1 MSFENK
7 STASSIANE
16 YISKKQKREALIKER
31 REELYSKIPELSGVE
46 KEISSLSF
54 SLFKKAADGASP
66 EKIAEEIRKKSSSLT
81 KKRDELIKKAGY
93 SEDYLNPPFECP
105 LCKDEGFIENSY
117 CHCFKKKLV
126 EKTLAESN
134 LSSMQKNTFESFS
147 LSWYSDQAEDGQL
160 SPRDNMKKILSDCIK
175 FSENFKTTDDN
186 LLFTGPSGLGKTFLS
201 SCIANHLIG
210 QGIDVIYQS
219 SGVIFSLLD
228 RIKFGKNVTEED
240 NFTLQKI
247 LDTDLLILDD
257 LGTEFI
263 TEFSVSELFRIL
275 NTRALNEKKTIISTN
290 LSLADIKRIYSERI
304 FSRIIGSFVIL
315 KFYGKDIR
323 MLKKM

>member
-1 MSFENK
+1 MTNGNK
-7 STASSIANE
+7 KIAAKIAE
-16 YISKKQKREALIKER
+16 EFLLKKQKRESLIKER
-31 REELYSKIPELSGVE
+31 RQEIINKVPGYLDLE

-54 SLFKKAADGASP
+54 SFFRKAADGFSP
-66 EKIAEEIRKKSSSLT
+66 EKAAEAIKEKSGALT
-81 KKRDELIKKAGY
+81 KKRDELFSGAGY
-93 SEDYLNPPFECP
+93 SPDYLNPPYDCP
-105 LCKDEGFIENSY
+105 LCKDEGFIDNSY
-117 CHCFKKKLV
+117 CHCFQKKLV
-126 EKTLAESN
+126 ERTLAESN
-134 LSSMQKNTFESFS
+134 LASMQKNTFENFS
-147 LSWYSDQAEDGQL
+147 LSWYSDEAEEGQL
-160 SPRDNMKKILSDCIK
+160 SPRDNMKKILADCIK

-186 LLFTGPSGLGKTFLS
+186 LLFIGPSGLGKTFLS

-228 RIKFGKNVTEED
+228 RIKFGKSVTEEEG
-240 NFTLQKI
+240 FTLNKI
-247 LDTDLLILDD
+247 MDTDLLILDD

-275 NTRALNEKKTIISTN
+275 NTRALNGKKTIISTN

-304 FSRIIGSFVIL
+304 FSRIIGNFVIF